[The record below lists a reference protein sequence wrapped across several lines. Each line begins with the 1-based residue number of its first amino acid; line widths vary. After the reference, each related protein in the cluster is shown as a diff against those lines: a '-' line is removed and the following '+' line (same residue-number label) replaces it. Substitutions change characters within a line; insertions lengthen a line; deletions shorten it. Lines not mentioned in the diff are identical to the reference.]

1 MTINKHRKD
10 GSAFWSEIQ
19 LSSIRNDA
27 GDVQFLI
34 SVQSDVAA
42 TIEGEEKL
50 RQTMKMEALGQLTG
64 GVAHDFNNILTV
76 ITGTVEILA
85 DGVSDRPK
93 LVAIAQ
99 LISEAAERGSELTRG
114 LLAFAR
120 KQPLRPRETNI
131 NALILDTAKLFQS
144 STKEE
149 RKGTG
154 LGLSMVCGFVK

>member
-27 GDVQFLI
+27 GDAQFFI
-34 SVQSDVAA
+34 SVQSDVTAR
-42 TIEGEEKL
+42 IEAEEKL

-64 GVAHDFNNILTV
+64 GVAHDFNNILAV

-131 NALILDTAKLFQS
+131 NALILDTAKLLQS

>member
-1 MTINKHRKD
+1 M
-10 GSAFWSEIQ
+10 
-19 LSSIRNDA
+19 SSIRNDA
-27 GDVQFLI
+27 GDAQFFI
-34 SVQSDVAA
+34 SVQSDVTAR
-42 TIEGEEKL
+42 IEAEEKL
-50 RQTMKMEALGQLTG
+50 RQTMKMEALGQLTD

-131 NALILDTAKLFQS
+131 NALILDTVKLLQS